1 MIIGE
6 GGDIRKKNVCKMEM
20 KKKTKTLIGKGKEK
34 CMLGMVKSEERKDNK
49 LEGEEEEL
57 H

>member
-1 MIIGE
+1 
-6 GGDIRKKNVCKMEM
+6 M